1 MSFSIIR
8 IFSYMLGIVGA
19 ALLLPFAVGC
29 LNGEERAA
37 MAFGVPMAASL
48 LTALAFWYRQKGGVK
63 TISVEG
69 AFMVVGG
76 IWIVIGLFGALPYY
90 LSGATTTFTDAVFE
104 SVSGFTTTGATIM
117 PNVEVLPKSV
127 NLWRCETHWL
137 GGMGVIALAVALIP
151 LLGVGGFRMIKAET
165 TGPEKSKLTSR
176 IATTAKTLW
185 GVYFV
190 FTLTQ
195 TILLR
200 YFGLSWF
207 DALCHAFS
215 TMGTGGFSTY
225 NDSVAHF
232 NSAAV
237 DWTCTA
243 FMLIASVNFTLYF
256 NLLTFKMREVF
267 LDTELRGFLLI
278 VVVAIG
284 AATLI
289 ELPQYGDAAK
299 SLRYS
304 AFQVASII
312 STTGFVTADYVR
324 WLPGAQMVLLVL
336 FLIGGCSGS
345 TAGGVK
351 VVRWAILW
359 KQLKNEFRRLLHPHE
374 IVSLRLNAMSGREEF
389 VPLVASFLFV
399 YMLLVAV
406 TSLVGALSGLGIV
419 ESVTGALSMIGN
431 VGPAFGA
438 LGPSAT
444 FAPLHWAVKWWYS
457 FVMIAGRLEIYTVL
471 ILIGQALRRV

>member
-29 LNGEERAA
+29 LHGEERAA
-37 MAFGVPMAASL
+37 IAFGVPMAASL

-117 PNVEVLPKSV
+117 ANVEVLPKSV

-284 AATLI
+284 AVTLI
-289 ELPQYGDAAK
+289 ELQEYGDAAK

-312 STTGFVTADYVR
+312 STTGFVTADYAR

>member
-117 PNVEVLPKSV
+117 ANVEVLPKSV

-289 ELPQYGDAAK
+289 ELQQYGDAAK

-312 STTGFVTADYVR
+312 STTGFVTADYAR

>member
-1 MSFSIIR
+1 MSFSVIR

-19 ALLLPFAVGC
+19 ALLLPFTVGC
-29 LNGEERAA
+29 LHGEERAA
-37 MAFGVPMAASL
+37 IAFGVPMAASL
-48 LTALAFWYRQKGGVK
+48 ATALAFWYGQKGGVK

-69 AFMVVGG
+69 AFIVVGG
-76 IWIVIGLFGALPYY
+76 IWIVIGLFGALPFY
-90 LSGATTTFTDAVFE
+90 LSGAAATFTDAVFE
-104 SVSGFTTTGATIM
+104 SVSGFTTTGATVM
-117 PNVEVLPKSV
+117 ANVEALPKSV
-127 NLWRCETHWL
+127 NLWRCQTHWL

-165 TGPEKSKLTSR
+165 TGPEKGKLTSR

-185 GVYFV
+185 CVYFT
-190 FTLTQ
+190 FTMVQ
-195 TILLR
+195 TLLLR
-200 YFGLSWF
+200 HFGMSWF

-243 FMLIASVNFTLYF
+243 FMLLASVNFTLYF
-256 NLLTFKMREVF
+256 NVITFRIREVF

-278 VVVAIG
+278 VLVAVG
-284 AATLI
+284 AVTLI
-289 ELPQYGDAAK
+289 ELPQYGDALET
-299 SLRYS
+299 LRYS
-304 AFQVASII
+304 AFQVASIV
-312 STTGFVTADYVR
+312 STTGFVTADYAR

-374 IVSLRLNAMSGREEF
+374 IVSLRLNALSGREEF

-406 TSLVGALSGLGIV
+406 TSLVGALSGLGLV

-438 LGPSAT
+438 LGPTET
-444 FAPLHWAVKWWYS
+444 FASLHWAVKWWYS
-457 FVMIAGRLEIYTVL
+457 LVMIAGRLEIYTVL

>member
-1 MSFSIIR
+1 
-8 IFSYMLGIVGA
+8 MLGIVGA

-117 PNVEVLPKSV
+117 ANVEVLPKSV

-195 TILLR
+195 TLLLR

-256 NLLTFKMREVF
+256 NLLTFKMR
-267 LDTELRGFLLI
+267 
-278 VVVAIG
+278 
-284 AATLI
+284 
-289 ELPQYGDAAK
+289 
-299 SLRYS
+299 
-304 AFQVASII
+304 
-312 STTGFVTADYVR
+312 
-324 WLPGAQMVLLVL
+324 
-336 FLIGGCSGS
+336 
-345 TAGGVK
+345 
-351 VVRWAILW
+351 
-359 KQLKNEFRRLLHPHE
+359 
-374 IVSLRLNAMSGREEF
+374 
-389 VPLVASFLFV
+389 
-399 YMLLVAV
+399 
-406 TSLVGALSGLGIV
+406 
-419 ESVTGALSMIGN
+419 
-431 VGPAFGA
+431 
-438 LGPSAT
+438 
-444 FAPLHWAVKWWYS
+444 
-457 FVMIAGRLEIYTVL
+457 
-471 ILIGQALRRV
+471 

>member
-195 TILLR
+195 TLLLR

-289 ELPQYGDAAK
+289 ELQQYGDAAK

-312 STTGFVTADYVR
+312 STTGFVTADYAR

>member
-29 LNGEERAA
+29 LHGEERAA
-37 MAFGVPMAASL
+37 IAFGVPMATSL

-117 PNVEVLPKSV
+117 ANVEVLPKSV

-284 AATLI
+284 AVTLI
-289 ELPQYGDAAK
+289 ELQEYGDAAK

-312 STTGFVTADYVR
+312 STTGFVTADYAR

>member
-1 MSFSIIR
+1 MSFSVIR

-19 ALLLPFAVGC
+19 ALLLPFTVGC
-29 LNGEERAA
+29 LHGEERAA
-37 MAFGVPMAASL
+37 IAFGVPMAASL
-48 LTALAFWYRQKGGVK
+48 ATALAFWYGQKGGVK

-69 AFMVVGG
+69 AFIVVGG
-76 IWIVIGLFGALPYY
+76 IWIVIGLFGALPFY
-90 LSGATTTFTDAVFE
+90 LSGAAATFTDAVFE
-104 SVSGFTTTGATIM
+104 SVSGFTTTGATVM
-117 PNVEVLPKSV
+117 ANVEALPKSV
-127 NLWRCETHWL
+127 NLWRCQTHWL

-165 TGPEKSKLTSR
+165 TGPEKGKLTSR

-185 GVYFV
+185 CVYFT
-190 FTLTQ
+190 FTMVQ
-195 TILLR
+195 TLLLR
-200 YFGLSWF
+200 HFGMSWF

-243 FMLIASVNFTLYF
+243 FMLLASVNFTLYF
-256 NLLTFKMREVF
+256 NVITFRIREVF

-278 VVVAIG
+278 VLVAVG
-284 AATLI
+284 AVTLI
-289 ELPQYGDAAK
+289 ELPQYGDALK
-299 SLRYS
+299 TLRYS
-304 AFQVASII
+304 AFQVASIV
-312 STTGFVTADYVR
+312 STTGFVTADYAR

-374 IVSLRLNAMSGREEF
+374 IVSLRLNALSGREEF

-406 TSLVGALSGLGIV
+406 TSLVGALSGLGLG
-419 ESVTGALSMIGN
+419 ESVTGALS
-431 VGPAFGA
+431 
-438 LGPSAT
+438 
-444 FAPLHWAVKWWYS
+444 
-457 FVMIAGRLEIYTVL
+457 L
-471 ILIGQALRRV
+471 I

>member
-117 PNVEVLPKSV
+117 ANVEVLPKSV

-195 TILLR
+195 TLLLR

-284 AATLI
+284 AVTLI
-289 ELPQYGDAAK
+289 ELQEYGDAAK

-312 STTGFVTADYVR
+312 STTGFVTADYAR

>member
-37 MAFGVPMAASL
+37 IAFGVPMAASL

-195 TILLR
+195 TLLLR

-284 AATLI
+284 AVTLI
-289 ELPQYGDAAK
+289 ELQEYGDAAK

-312 STTGFVTADYVR
+312 STTGFVTADYAR

>member
-195 TILLR
+195 TLLLR

-278 VVVAIG
+278 VVVAIC
-284 AATLI
+284 AVTLI
-289 ELPQYGDAAK
+289 ELQEYGDAAK

-312 STTGFVTADYVR
+312 STTGFVTADYAR

>member
-117 PNVEVLPKSV
+117 VNVEVLPKSV

-195 TILLR
+195 TLLLR

-232 NSAAV
+232 NSTAV

-284 AATLI
+284 AVTLI
-289 ELPQYGDAAK
+289 ELQEYGDAAK

-312 STTGFVTADYVR
+312 STTGFVTADYAR

>member
-29 LNGEERAA
+29 LHGEERAA
-37 MAFGVPMAASL
+37 IAFGVPMAASL

-117 PNVEVLPKSV
+117 ANVEVLPKSV

-195 TILLR
+195 TLLLR

-284 AATLI
+284 AVTLI
-289 ELPQYGDAAK
+289 ELQEYGDAAK

-312 STTGFVTADYVR
+312 STTGFVTADYAR

>member
-1 MSFSIIR
+1 
-8 IFSYMLGIVGA
+8 MLGIVGA

-117 PNVEVLPKSV
+117 VNVEVLPKSV

-195 TILLR
+195 TLLLR

-232 NSAAV
+232 NSTAV

-284 AATLI
+284 AVTLI
-289 ELPQYGDAAK
+289 ELQEYGDAAK

-312 STTGFVTADYVR
+312 STTGFVTADYAR

>member
-29 LNGEERAA
+29 LHGEERAA
-37 MAFGVPMAASL
+37 IAFGVPMAASL

-117 PNVEVLPKSV
+117 ANVEVLPKSV

-195 TILLR
+195 TLLLR

-289 ELPQYGDAAK
+289 ELQEYGDAAK

-312 STTGFVTADYVR
+312 STTGFVTADYAR

-471 ILIGQALRRV
+471 ILIGQALSRV

>member
-1 MSFSIIR
+1 MSFSVIR

-29 LNGEERAA
+29 LHGEERAA
-37 MAFGVPMAASL
+37 IAFGVPMAASWA
-48 LTALAFWYRQKGGVK
+48 TALAFWYRRKGGVK
-63 TISVEG
+63 PVSVEG
-69 AFMVVGG
+69 AFLVVGG
-76 IWIVIGLFGALPYY
+76 IWIVIGLFGALPFY
-90 LSGATTTFTDAVFE
+90 LSGAAPSFTDAVFE
-104 SVSGFTTTGATIM
+104 SVSGFTTTGATVM
-117 PNVEVLPKSV
+117 TDVEALPRSV
-127 NLWRCETHWL
+127 NLWRCQTHWL

-165 TGPEKSKLTSR
+165 TGPEKGKLTSR

-185 GVYFV
+185 CVYFF

-195 TILLR
+195 TLLLHH
-200 YFGLSWF
+200 FGMPWF

-232 NSAAV
+232 NCAAV
-237 DWTCTA
+237 DWTCTV
-243 FMLIASVNFTLYF
+243 FMLLASVNFTLYF
-256 NLLTFKMREVF
+256 HLVTFRLREVF
-267 LDTELRGFLLI
+267 LDTELRGFLL
-278 VVVAIG
+278 VVAVAVG
-284 AATLI
+284 AVTLI
-289 ELPQYGDAAK
+289 ELPEYGDIAR

-304 AFQVASII
+304 AFQVASIV
-312 STTGFVTADYVR
+312 STTGFATADYAR
-324 WLPGAQMVLLVL
+324 WLPGAQAVL
-336 FLIGGCSGS
+336 FVLFMIGGCSGS

-374 IVSLRLNAMSGREEF
+374 VVSLRLNAMAGREEF

-399 YMLLVAV
+399 YLLLVAA
-406 TSLVGALSGLGIV
+406 TAFVGALSGLGLL
-419 ESVTGALSMIGN
+419 EAVTGAMSMIGN
-431 VGPAFGA
+431 VGPAFGT
-438 LGPSAT
+438 LGPSET
-444 FAPLHWAVKWWYS
+444 FASLHWAVKWWYS

-471 ILIGQALRRV
+471 ILIGRALRRT

>member
-117 PNVEVLPKSV
+117 ANVEVLPKSV

-195 TILLR
+195 TFLLR

-284 AATLI
+284 AVTLI
-289 ELPQYGDAAK
+289 ELQEYGDAAK

-312 STTGFVTADYVR
+312 STTGFVTADYAR

>member
-117 PNVEVLPKSV
+117 ANVEVLPKSV

-195 TILLR
+195 TLLLR

-278 VVVAIG
+278 VVVSIG
-284 AATLI
+284 AVTLI
-289 ELPQYGDAAK
+289 ELQEYGDAAK

-312 STTGFVTADYVR
+312 STTGFVTADYAR

>member
-1 MSFSIIR
+1 MSFSVIR

-19 ALLLPFAVGC
+19 ALLLPFTVGC
-29 LNGEERAA
+29 LHGEERAA
-37 MAFGVPMAASL
+37 IAFGVPMAASL
-48 LTALAFWYRQKGGVK
+48 ATALAFWYGQKGGVK

-69 AFMVVGG
+69 AFIVVGG
-76 IWIVIGLFGALPYY
+76 IWIVIGLFGALPFY
-90 LSGATTTFTDAVFE
+90 LSGAAATFTDAVFE
-104 SVSGFTTTGATIM
+104 SVSGFTTTGATVM
-117 PNVEVLPKSV
+117 ANVEALPKSV
-127 NLWRCETHWL
+127 NLWRCQTHWL

-165 TGPEKSKLTSR
+165 TGPEKGKLTSR

-185 GVYFV
+185 CVYFT
-190 FTLTQ
+190 FTMVQ
-195 TILLR
+195 TLLLR
-200 YFGLSWF
+200 HFGMSWF

-243 FMLIASVNFTLYF
+243 FMLLASVNFTLYF
-256 NLLTFKMREVF
+256 
-267 LDTELRGFLLI
+267 LLI
-278 VVVAIG
+278 VLVAVG
-284 AATLI
+284 AVTLI
-289 ELPQYGDAAK
+289 ELPQYGDALET
-299 SLRYS
+299 LRYS
-304 AFQVASII
+304 AFQVASIV
-312 STTGFVTADYVR
+312 STTGFVTVDYAR

-374 IVSLRLNAMSGREEF
+374 IVSLRLNALSGREEF

-406 TSLVGALSGLGIV
+406 TSLVGALSGLGLV

-438 LGPSAT
+438 LGPTET
-444 FAPLHWAVKWWYS
+444 FASLHWAVKWWYS
-457 FVMIAGRLEIYTVL
+457 LVMIAGRLEIYTVL

>member
-1 MSFSIIR
+1 MSFSTIR

-19 ALLLPFAVGC
+19 ALLLPFTVGC
-29 LNGEERAA
+29 LHGEERAA
-37 MAFGVPMAASL
+37 IAFGVPMAASL
-48 LTALAFWYRQKGGVK
+48 LTALAFWFSQKEGVK

-76 IWIVIGLFGALPYY
+76 IWIVIGLFGALPFY
-90 LSGATTTFTDAVFE
+90 LSGAASTFTDAVFE
-104 SVSGFTTTGATIM
+104 SVSGFTTTGATVM
-117 PNVEVLPKSV
+117 TDVEALPTSV
-127 NLWRCETHWL
+127 NLWRCQTHWL

-151 LLGVGGFRMIKAET
+151 LLGVGGFRMLKAET
-165 TGPEKSKLTSR
+165 TGPEKGKLTSR

-185 GVYFV
+185 CVYFV
-190 FTLTQ
+190 FTLAQ
-195 TILLR
+195 TLLLR

-243 FMLIASVNFTLYF
+243 FMLIAAVNFSLYF
-256 NLLTFKMREVF
+256 NLLTFRMREVF
-267 LDTELRGFLLI
+267 LDTELRGFLFI
-278 VVVAIG
+278 VAVAVG
-284 AATLI
+284 AVTLV
-289 ELPQYGDAAK
+289 ELPEYGTVVK

-304 AFQVASII
+304 AFQVASIV
-312 STTGFVTADYVR
+312 STTGFVTADYSR

-374 IVSLRLNAMSGREEF
+374 IVSLRLNATAGREEF

-406 TSLVGALSGLGIV
+406 TSLVGALSGLGLV

-438 LGPSAT
+438 LGPSET

-471 ILIGQALRRV
+471 ILIGQTLRRV

>member
-1 MSFSIIR
+1 
-8 IFSYMLGIVGA
+8 
-19 ALLLPFAVGC
+19 
-29 LNGEERAA
+29 
-37 MAFGVPMAASL
+37 
-48 LTALAFWYRQKGGVK
+48 
-63 TISVEG
+63 
-69 AFMVVGG
+69 
-76 IWIVIGLFGALPYY
+76 
-90 LSGATTTFTDAVFE
+90 
-104 SVSGFTTTGATIM
+104 
-117 PNVEVLPKSV
+117 
-127 NLWRCETHWL
+127 
-137 GGMGVIALAVALIP
+137 
-151 LLGVGGFRMIKAET
+151 
-165 TGPEKSKLTSR
+165 
-176 IATTAKTLW
+176 
-185 GVYFV
+185 
-190 FTLTQ
+190 
-195 TILLR
+195 
-200 YFGLSWF
+200 
-207 DALCHAFS
+207 
-215 TMGTGGFSTY
+215 
-225 NDSVAHF
+225 
-232 NSAAV
+232 
-237 DWTCTA
+237 
-243 FMLIASVNFTLYF
+243 
-256 NLLTFKMREVF
+256 
-267 LDTELRGFLLI
+267 
-278 VVVAIG
+278 VAIG
-284 AATLI
+284 AVTLI
-289 ELPQYGDAAK
+289 ELQEYGDAAK

-312 STTGFVTADYVR
+312 STTGFVTADYAR

>member
-37 MAFGVPMAASL
+37 IAFGVPMAASL

-117 PNVEVLPKSV
+117 ANVEVLPKSV

-284 AATLI
+284 AVTLI
-289 ELPQYGDAAK
+289 ELQEYGDAAK

-312 STTGFVTADYVR
+312 STTGFVTADYAR